1 MFPRC
6 PMHKAMYLW
15 GAAEKSIT
23 SLRGLLLSVQ
33 VFCLINGFAVRAG
46 HTKGK
51 TQHLAVVPL
60 EAQLFLKACTE
71 ELSEAGEK

>member
-1 MFPRC
+1 M
-6 PMHKAMYLW
+6 
-15 GAAEKSIT
+15 
-23 SLRGLLLSVQ
+23 LSVQ

-71 ELSEAGEK
+71 ELSEAGEKKKDQRLGRFEKV